1 MSFEEKNFNA
11 INMDT
16 TVTIMD
22 IMIIDSTNG
31 KNLKKKKNQSENQRK
46 GKEVK

>member
-16 TVTIMD
+16 TVTIID

-31 KNLKKKKNQSENQRK
+31 KNLKKKINLKI
-46 GKEVK
+46 KEKVKR